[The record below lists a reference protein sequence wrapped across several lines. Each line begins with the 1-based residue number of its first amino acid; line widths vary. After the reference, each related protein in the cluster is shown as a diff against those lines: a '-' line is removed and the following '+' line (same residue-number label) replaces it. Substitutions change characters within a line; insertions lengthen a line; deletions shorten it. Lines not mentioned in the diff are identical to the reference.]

1 MVDATSNSEEP
12 FLRPDFFAGIVLSTE
27 RFIIEVLW
35 ERGMVSKT
43 LSFGGDG
50 FLGRCDDHIEIE
62 VQLLLRLA
70 IWGI

>member
-1 MVDATSNSEEP
+1 
-12 FLRPDFFAGIVLSTE
+12 VLSTE

-35 ERGMVSKT
+35 ERGMVFKT

-70 IWGI
+70 ILGI